1 MKLDEL
7 MAGLEEFLNAPPA
20 KRQKVQ
26 MQFSYITYFVLK
38 IDLNF
43 SDEPQTEENEEEI
56 SDSDIT
62 DASDSEENSSDSE

>member
-7 MAGLEEFLNAPPA
+7 MAGLEDFLNAPPA
-20 KRQKVQ
+20 KRQKVEIY
-26 MQFSYITYFVLK
+26 FSHFVNSVIK

-43 SDEPQTEENEEEI
+43 SDEPQAEENEEV

-62 DASDSEENSSDSE
+62 DASESEESSSESE